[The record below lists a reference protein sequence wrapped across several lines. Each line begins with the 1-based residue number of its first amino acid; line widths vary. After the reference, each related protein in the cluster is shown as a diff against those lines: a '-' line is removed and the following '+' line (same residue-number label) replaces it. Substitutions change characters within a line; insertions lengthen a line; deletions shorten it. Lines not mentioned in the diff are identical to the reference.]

1 MGKSSVVLIAVAGL
15 VGLAVESGAV
25 ETRRELR
32 RAAPPVKW
40 DKLVESQFEANA
52 FSLLD
57 GERPKN
63 FGSPGGGDGAGGA
76 GKEIAGAGGDG
87 GDGRPGNGDFDRRDM
102 MKKLQGAENS
112 LAEMMAS
119 EKSFKIG
126 GPKIDQ
132 TTDIVIMMGKTLFN
146 NDPDYADDDTYLKHA
161 EDMTSYAKQ
170 LKNLSKKEDY
180 SGASAVFGKMR
191 TTCNSCHEGYR

>member
-1 MGKSSVVLIAVAGL
+1 MGKSSVVLIAVAVL
-15 VGLAVESGAV
+15 CGLAPESGAA

-52 FSLLD
+52 FSLLE
-57 GERPKN
+57 GERPKD
-63 FGSPGGGDGAGGA
+63 FGGPRGGDGGGDE
-76 GKEIAGAGGDG
+76 GKEIAGDG

-126 GPKIDQ
+126 GSKIDQ
-132 TTDIVIMMGKTLFN
+132 TSDIVIMMGKTLFH

-161 EDMTSYAKQ
+161 EDMTNYAKQ

-191 TTCNSCHEGYR
+191 TTCNACHEGYR

>member
-1 MGKSSVVLIAVAGL
+1 MRKSSVVLIVLASLG
-15 VGLAVESGAV
+15 GLAIESGAA
-25 ETRRELR
+25 ENRREPR

-40 DKLVESQFEANA
+40 DTLVESQFEANA
-52 FSLLD
+52 FSLLE

-63 FGSPGGGDGAGGA
+63 FGGPRGGDGGG
-76 GKEIAGAGGDG
+76 GKEIAGAGSDG
-87 GDGRPGNGDFDRRDM
+87 GEDRPGNGDFDRRDM

-112 LAEMMAS
+112 LAELMAS
-119 EKSFKIG
+119 EKSFRAG
-126 GPKIDQ
+126 GSKVDQ
-132 TTDIVIMMGKTLFN
+132 TTEIVIMMGKTLFN

-161 EDMTSYAKQ
+161 EDMTNYAKQ

-191 TTCNSCHEGYR
+191 TTCNACHEGYR

>member
-1 MGKSSVVLIAVAGL
+1 MGKSSLVLIAVASL
-15 VGLAVESGAV
+15 VGLALESDAA
-25 ETRRELR
+25 EARRERR

-52 FSLLD
+52 FSLLE

-63 FGSPGGGDGAGGA
+63 FGGPRGGNGDGDTVTD
-76 GKEIAGAGGDG
+76 IAGPGGDG
-87 GDGRPGNGDFDRRDM
+87 GEDRPGNGDFDRRDM

-112 LAEMMAS
+112 LAEVMAS

-132 TTDIVIMMGKTLFN
+132 TTDLVIMMGKTLFS

-161 EDMTSYAKQ
+161 EDMTNYAKQ
-170 LKNLSKKEDY
+170 MKNLSKKEDY
-180 SGASAVFGKMR
+180 AGAAAVFGKMR
-191 TTCNSCHEGYR
+191 TTCNACHEGYR